1 MKNNS
6 CGVSYNLLI
15 IQNQTVKFKNKINV
29 VLDLSNYAAK

>member
-6 CGVSYNLLI
+6 CGVSYKLLI

>member
-15 IQNQTVKFKNKINV
+15 IQNQIVKFKNKINV